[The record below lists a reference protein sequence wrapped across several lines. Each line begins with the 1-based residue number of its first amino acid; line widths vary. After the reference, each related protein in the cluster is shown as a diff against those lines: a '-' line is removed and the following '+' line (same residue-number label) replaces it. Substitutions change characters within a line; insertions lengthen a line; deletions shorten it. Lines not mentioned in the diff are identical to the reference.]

1 MRRAAAL
8 ATVAFAGMPIAC
20 GAGTTAVTSSP
31 RASTAAAPCAHVVR
45 AELVAVARRIYAQG
59 AHGRNEVSAVRRL
72 ARSARLGRAVAAR
85 DPRAVRAALAGL
97 LKHQITRIDVTAGAR
112 TLARVGSAPAYAPV
126 GGTIRSGGR
135 VVGRYVLA
143 VSEDRAFAGLVHSLT
158 AATVRF
164 DRGAGSGAA
173 FAATPFP
180 SGHATISLALPRL
193 PPSLCGRTAADTRL
207 NTIGYVARNVMA
219 GEAHGAAVA
228 RTLHHAA
235 IDPALRSAV
244 AAGDP
249 AALRAAIVGLFRDNR
264 FHIVRVRAWRGTHLI
279 GDVGGPYVL
288 SPATGTIVGAGGA
301 VAGRFMLAVQD
312 DTGFIKLVHRF
323 TGAGVVLHTS
333 TGSVP
338 GSTLSPGPAFV
349 PGLSTVSY
357 RGVAYRAYGFV
368 GTAFPSGRL
377 EVTLLVR

>member
-1 MRRAAAL
+1 M
-8 ATVAFAGMPIAC
+8 ATMAFAGIPIAC
-20 GAGTTAVTSSP
+20 GASTTAVTSSP
-31 RASTAAAPCAHVVR
+31 VASTAAAPCANVAH

-72 ARSARLGRAVAAR
+72 ARSSSLGRAVAAR
-85 DPRAVRAALAGL
+85 DSRAVRAALAPL

-112 TLARVGSAPAYAPV
+112 TLARIGSAPAYAPV
-126 GGTIRSGGR
+126 SGTIRSGGR

-158 AATVRF
+158 GATVHF
-164 DRGAGSGAA
+164 GGAPGSGAA
-173 FAATPFP
+173 FAATLFP
-180 SGHATISLALPRL
+180 SGHTTISLALPRL
-193 PPSLCGRTAADTRL
+193 SPSLCGPTAADTRL
-207 NTIGYVARNVMA
+207 NAIGYVARNVMA
-219 GEAHGAAVA
+219 GEARGSAVA

-235 IDPALRSAV
+235 IDPAFRGAV

-249 AALRAAIVGLFRDNR
+249 AAVRAAIVGLFRNNR

-279 GDVGGPYVL
+279 NDVGGPYVL
-288 SPATGTIVGAGGA
+288 SPATGTIAGPGGA
-301 VAGRFMLAVQD
+301 VAGRFMLSVQD

-323 TGAGVVLHTS
+323 TGADVVLHTG
-333 TGSVP
+333 TATVP

-357 RGVAYRAYGFV
+357 RGVAYRSYGFT
-368 GTAFPSGRL
+368 GTAFPSGKL
-377 EVTLLVR
+377 DVSLLVR